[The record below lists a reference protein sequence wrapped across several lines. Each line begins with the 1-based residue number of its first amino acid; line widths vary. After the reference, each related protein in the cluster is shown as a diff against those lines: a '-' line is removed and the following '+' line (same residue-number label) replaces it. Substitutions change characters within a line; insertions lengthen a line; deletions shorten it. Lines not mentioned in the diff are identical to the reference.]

1 MKAKIYSEQNQSRIY
16 STNVAFPSAVFCA
29 TFEQEN
35 CQKANHST
43 ENQLQSH
50 EGNSAKNLED
60 LSTDN
65 QAQSSHRL
73 RCAWWW
79 WQATYWELKR
89 F

>member
-1 MKAKIYSEQNQSRIY
+1 MKAKIYSEQNQSGIY

-29 TFEQEN
+29 TFEN
-35 CQKANHST
+35 CQKGNHSM

-50 EGNSAKNLED
+50 EGNSAENLED
-60 LSTDN
+60 LSADN
-65 QAQSSHRL
+65 QALSSHRL

-79 WQATYWELKR
+79 WQATYWEWKC